1 MERRS
6 GILCTGSDSPDS
18 AEHEIEVVF
27 PHILHGAEA
36 DKEMHR
42 RLVFH
47 STNSLLPIPFLTK
60 SISSFSQISQN
71 SRKVGTFTDP
81 GYRKKRP
88 NTKACNNH
96 SGFLTFY

>member
-42 RLVFH
+42 RLAFH
-47 STNSLLPIPFLTK
+47 STNSLYRYRLE
-60 SISSFSQISQN
+60 
-71 SRKVGTFTDP
+71 
-81 GYRKKRP
+81 YRKK
-88 NTKACNNH
+88 
-96 SGFLTFY
+96 S